1 MRLLRLTILISFL
14 GITGYGATFGTV
26 TPALGAADLVLDQG
40 RGRLYLINSN
50 LNRVQVYSIATRSF
64 LASISTSTQP
74 LAGAMS
80 PDGKF
85 LYVTCY
91 AQASLNVIDL
101 DRSTVIRRVSLQAS
115 PEGVAVGA
123 DGKALIT
130 TIGTGQGN
138 QYNTLLIYDP
148 AASAGAELAVLLAGP
163 SP

>member
-1 MRLLRLTILISFL
+1 MLLLRLSIALSLL
-14 GITGYGATFGTV
+14 GLTSYGATFGTV
-26 TPALGAADLVLDQG
+26 TAALGAADMVLDQSRPG
-40 RGRLYLINSN
+40 GRLYLINSN
-50 LNRVQVYSIATRSF
+50 LNRVQVYSIAQRTF
-64 LASISTSTQP
+64 LASITTGTQP

-115 PEGVAVGA
+115 PEGVAVGV

-130 TIGTGQGN
+130 TIGT
-138 QYNTLLIYDP
+138 
-148 AASAGAELAVLLAGP
+148 
-163 SP
+163 